1 MINLNL
7 QIERFLNY
15 YKSRKALNDKTIK
28 AYRID
33 LRQFSEY
40 TDNTFSKGT
49 ICQYIDMLH
58 ERFKPKTV
66 KRKIASIKAFTHYL
80 LIQEIIEINPFD
92 KIDVS
97 FQEPTIL
104 PKTIPL
110 NVINS
115 LLTCVYNSF
124 SQAETDYQKR
134 CRTRDIEFLKFSL
147 QPEPE
152 FLKSVI

>member
-15 YKSRKALNDKTIK
+15 CMSRKALNEKTIK

-40 TDNTFSKGT
+40 TDNTFSKEM
-49 ICQYIDMLH
+49 ICRYIDILH

-80 LIQEIIEINPFD
+80 LIEDVIEINPFN

-104 PKTIPL
+104 PKTIQ
-110 NVINS
+110 IGRAS
-115 LLTCVYNSF
+115 
-124 SQAETDYQKR
+124 
-134 CRTRDIEFLKFSL
+134 CRER
-147 QPEPE
+147 
-152 FLKSVI
+152 V

>member
-15 YKSRKALNDKTIK
+15 CMSRKALNEKTIK

-40 TDNTFSKGT
+40 TDNTFSKEM
-49 ICQYIDMLH
+49 ICRYIDILH

-80 LIQEIIEINPFD
+80 LIEDVIEINPFN

-110 NVINS
+110 NIINS
-115 LLTCVYNSF
+115 LLTCAYNSF
-124 SQAETDYQKR
+124 SQAETDYQNAAR
-134 CRTRDIEFLKFSL
+134 LVTLQFLKFSL
-147 QPEPE
+147 QPEPGY
-152 FLKSVI
+152 LKFAI

>member
-15 YKSRKALNDKTIK
+15 CMSRKALNEKTIK

-40 TDNTFSKGT
+40 TDNTFSKEM
-49 ICQYIDMLH
+49 ICRYIDILH

-80 LIQEIIEINPFD
+80 LIEDVIEINP
-92 KIDVS
+92 
-97 FQEPTIL
+97 
-104 PKTIPL
+104 
-110 NVINS
+110 
-115 LLTCVYNSF
+115 LTKLMFPFKNLQF
-124 SQAETDYQKR
+124 FQKR
-134 CRTRDIEFLKFSL
+134 SPSI
-147 QPEPE
+147 
-152 FLKSVI
+152 